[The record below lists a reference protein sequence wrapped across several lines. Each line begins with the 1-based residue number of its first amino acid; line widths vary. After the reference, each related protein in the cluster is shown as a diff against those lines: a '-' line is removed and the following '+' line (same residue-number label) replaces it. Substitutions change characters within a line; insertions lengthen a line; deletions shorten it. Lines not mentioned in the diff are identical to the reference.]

1 MRDIVNLLLYLLYRR
16 RSTTTQESTLL
27 LDARLREGSSGLSE
41 KLESTLLQ
49 KDHYSSAT
57 VNHLIYFSP
66 SEIKPSFITISKKK
80 KKKKKLVIPFK
91 QSRFKE
97 SIFKRKGFTEGIN
110 EERTDDLTLIVI

>member
-80 KKKKKLVIPFK
+80 KKKLVIPFK

>member
-57 VNHLIYFSP
+57 KKSVHLHFF
-66 SEIKPSFITISKKK
+66 KPH
-80 KKKKKLVIPFK
+80 LNP
-91 QSRFKE
+91 
-97 SIFKRKGFTEGIN
+97 KG
-110 EERTDDLTLIVI
+110 